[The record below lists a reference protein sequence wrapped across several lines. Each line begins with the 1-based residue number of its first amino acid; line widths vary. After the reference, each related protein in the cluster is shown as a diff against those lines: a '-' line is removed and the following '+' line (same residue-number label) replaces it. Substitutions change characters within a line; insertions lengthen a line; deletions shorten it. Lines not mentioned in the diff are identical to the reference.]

1 MGGRNKVEDG
11 SEKELQ
17 INRWNEAEYLIK
29 QSKVRG
35 SDCGGVDEW
44 TDGRLQTDKGED
56 KKVGTIQAAE

>member
-44 TDGRLQTDKGED
+44 TDGRL
-56 KKVGTIQAAE
+56 